1 MRFFAFLC
9 RLCKSGAKLR
19 NFVITATFT
28 DYIFAIFA
36 QNPVFL
42 PANILPWKTQPEVKL
57 FYQLSF
63 EMKFYNFRFEMQN

>member
-1 MRFFAFLC
+1 
-9 RLCKSGAKLR
+9 
-19 NFVITATFT
+19 VITATFT

-42 PANILPWKTQPEVKL
+42 PANILPWKTRPELKL

-63 EMKFYNFRFEMQN
+63 EMKFYDFRFEMQN